1 MMWQQIV
8 EFVKKN
14 QGSSFIYLLWCSLH
28 VYFFL
33 VRYPNESAGRRFW
46 PFSEGFSNRRSTYDL
61 SELFIYTVFPI
72 LIFIGFRILTKKG
85 EEMQRKLDEELE
97 KAQEEQD

>member
-14 QGSSFIYLLWCSLH
+14 QVWAFIYLLWCSLH

-33 VRYPNESAGRRFW
+33 ARYPNKSAGYDFW
-46 PFSEGFSNRRSTYDL
+46 PFSGNRESDYDL
-61 SELFIYTVFPI
+61 SELFIYTVLPI

-85 EEMQRKLDEELE
+85 EEVRRKLEEELE

>member
-1 MMWQQIV
+1 MWQQIV

-33 VRYPNESAGRRFW
+33 AKYPNKSAGYDFW
-46 PFSEGFSNRRSTYDL
+46 PFSGRREYAYDL

-97 KAQEEQD
+97 KTQEEQD

>member
-33 VRYPNESAGRRFW
+33 ARNPNRYAGYDFW
-46 PFSEGFSNRRSTYDL
+46 PFSGHRESDYDL

-97 KAQEEQD
+97 KTQEEQD